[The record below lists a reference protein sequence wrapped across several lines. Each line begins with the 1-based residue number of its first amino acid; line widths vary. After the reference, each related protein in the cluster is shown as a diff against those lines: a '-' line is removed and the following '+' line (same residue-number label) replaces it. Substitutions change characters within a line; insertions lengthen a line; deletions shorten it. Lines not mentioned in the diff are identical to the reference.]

1 MNEIVKYNNKL
12 NEIHFPGFSSSDYDL
27 FMVICSK
34 LKGQGTKEV
43 RFEYTEL
50 RIMANYTQTNNRDL
64 FNSLQNKIRLMAQTV
79 FEIRHGDLH
88 STVFPL
94 FSKFDNDGNNGF
106 LVVSVSEESQYLLND
121 LTANFTRFELEE
133 FVSLK
138 TKYQKTLYRLLKQFR
153 TTGDLT
159 ISADDFRMKL
169 DIPKSYQSKDIV
181 RKIIKPTVDAL
192 KEYIPDLDFVVL
204 KSSKRGAPVRAYR
217 FSFSQEAP
225 DRQRTID
232 EWQKDKQEKRKKK
245 QNPFLS
251 MQNHEYDFDQLERD
265 LLSANPDYTEGGA
278 EDGEIH

>member
-1 MNEIVKYNNKL
+1 MNDIVKYHNKL

-34 LKGQGTKEV
+34 LKGQGSKEV

-50 RIMANYTQTNNRDL
+50 RTLANYSQTNNRDL
-64 FNSLQNKIRLMAQTV
+64 FNSLQNKIRQMAQTV

-94 FSKFDNDGNNGF
+94 FRKFENDGNNGF
-106 LVVSVSEESQYLLND
+106 LVVSVSAESQYLLND

-159 ISADDFRMKL
+159 ISAEDFRMKL

-192 KEYIPDLDFVVL
+192 KEFIPDLDYVVL

-225 DRQRTID
+225 DRQRTIE
-232 EWQKDKQEKRKKK
+232 EWQKDSSKKGK
-245 QNPFLS
+245 QNPFLNI
-251 MQNHEYDFDQLERD
+251 QNHEYDFDQLEKE
-265 LLSANPDYTEGGA
+265 LLENGPDYSGA
-278 EDGEIH
+278 S